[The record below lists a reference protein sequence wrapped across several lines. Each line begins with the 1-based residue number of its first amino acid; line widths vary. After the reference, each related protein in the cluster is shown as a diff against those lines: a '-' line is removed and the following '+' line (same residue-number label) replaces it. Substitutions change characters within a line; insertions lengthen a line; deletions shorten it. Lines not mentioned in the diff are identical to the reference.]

1 MNEGVSVVALH
12 LQAVAT
18 VACVLQLLRYYTV
31 AALGVVFCG
40 GYTTLDTVTGV
51 LAKLMR
57 TVVYCCLCPLDHGC
71 PIKAVKP

>member
-40 GYTTLDTVTGV
+40 GYTTLDTVTGA
-51 LAKLMR
+51 LSI
-57 TVVYCCLCPLDHGC
+57 C
-71 PIKAVKP
+71 